1 MGMELP
7 DRPRRNRKNAG
18 VRALVRETV
27 LVAGDLIYP
36 LFVHGGDE
44 DQPIGSMP
52 GCMRWSLDGLV
63 REAGEAHALGIPAVV
78 LFPAIPESGKTSD
91 AAECFNPDGLV
102 PRAVAA
108 LKAAHP
114 SLVVITDVALDPYNA
129 DGHDGIVRRAAGGV
143 EILNDETVEVLCRQA
158 VCHARAGADIVAPSD
173 MMDGR
178 VGAIRAALDAAGFEA
193 VSILSYTAKYAS
205 AYYGPFRGALES
217 APKEGDKKTYQMD
230 VANVREAVRE
240 LLLDEEEGADMVM
253 VKPAGPYLDVIA
265 KVREVTTLPVA
276 AYQVSGEYLM
286 IKSAAAAGWLDEDA
300 AVWESLTGIKRAGAD
315 MIMTYFAKQVAAGL
329 SG

>member
-114 SLVVITDVALDPYNA
+114 SLVVI
-129 DGHDGIVRRAAGGV
+129 
-143 EILNDETVEVLCRQA
+143 
-158 VCHARAGADIVAPSD
+158 
-173 MMDGR
+173 
-178 VGAIRAALDAAGFEA
+178 
-193 VSILSYTAKYAS
+193 KW
-205 AYYGPFRGALES
+205 
-217 APKEGDKKTYQMD
+217 K
-230 VANVREAVRE
+230 
-240 LLLDEEEGADMVM
+240 
-253 VKPAGPYLDVIA
+253 
-265 KVREVTTLPVA
+265 
-276 AYQVSGEYLM
+276 
-286 IKSAAAAGWLDEDA
+286 
-300 AVWESLTGIKRAGAD
+300 
-315 MIMTYFAKQVAAGL
+315 
-329 SG
+329 